1 MKWIY
6 QLHRV
11 TGLIVAPFLLLLCLT
26 GFFLLFGE
34 EIYESNAAA
43 SSSYDAVCE
52 DVLYRYLPEALEK
65 AETEAPGQTVQSI
78 RFMPSTGS
86 IRMRFQKEDCP
97 DARRMIEL
105 HLKDGILHESLPRA
119 YCYAWVGDA
128 MRLMLLLHVR
138 LNDGE
143 AGEIFLVFI
152 CLLTIVSI
160 GTGFWLYPAF
170 MKGMPFGMRRRSSRR
185 LWWSDWH
192 KALGILTGGWLC
204 VLSLSGI
211 GLYLYEV
218 GSDHYNEAAWTAAE
232 VRFPASTGATIP
244 VDHAVERVLCTI
256 ASGQS
261 IQSVRLPDAEHP
273 FYAFEIAEVPSETNL
288 YTLRQWVFMA
298 GDGTG
303 TLLIPN
309 VSADLLWSVLFVNL
323 HFHNHDSLPLKGMW
337 TFFLFLSVLLTV
349 SGVVVYITRFFQG
362 TMSKEAVFPLVRFH
376 HYAVWTLALLPVI
389 GLFLP
394 LWGVSWIAAAAFVCT
409 TVGALCLMNRMWFSR
424 GK

>member
-34 EIYESNAAA
+34 EIYDWNAAP
-43 SSSYDAVCE
+43 SGGYDVVSE
-52 DVLYRYLPEALEK
+52 EVLYRHLPEALKK
-65 AETEAPGQTVQSI
+65 AETEAPGQAVQSI
-78 RFMPSTGS
+78 RFMPSIGS
-86 IRMRFQKEDCP
+86 IRMRLQEGDSP

-105 HLKDGILHESLPRA
+105 HLKNSVLQESLPRA
-119 YCYAWVGDA
+119 YCCAWVGDA
-128 MRLMLLLHVR
+128 MQLMLLLHVR

-143 AGEIFLVFI
+143 AGELFLVII

-160 GTGFWLYPAF
+160 GTGFLLYPAF
-170 MKGMPFGMRRRSSRR
+170 TEGMPFGVRRRSSRR
-185 LWWSDWH
+185 RWWSDWH
-192 KALGILTGGWLC
+192 KALGILTGSWLC

-211 GLYLYEV
+211 GLYLYEA
-218 GSDHYNEAAWTAAE
+218 GSDHYNEAAWTAAGAQFT
-232 VRFPASTGATIP
+232 VPTGATISA
-244 VDHAVERVLCTI
+244 DHAVERVRRAV

-261 IQSVRLPDAEHP
+261 IQSICLPDAEHP
-273 FYAFEIAEVPSETNL
+273 FYAFEVAKVSSETNL
-288 YTLRQWVFMA
+288 YTPHQWVFMA
-298 GDGTG
+298 SDGTG

-362 TMSKEAVFPLVRFH
+362 TMSKEEVFPLVRFH

-394 LWGVSWIAAAAFVCT
+394 LWGVSWIAAAAFGCT